1 MSLRGDCR
9 KPGSAPPSC
18 LPLLRWRAYYF
29 YGCVWQLEQASGDLV
44 VVCSGI
50 YVFEWA
56 GQTGMR
62 RCCWRKAGK
71 EPSTGLLLLLLLKNS
86 DRKTEN
92 RPLSTAGTPGKQK
105 IGFWLYD
112 FGSVGCRGL
121 LGARV
126 CLGTVFS
133 MRKPAVQ
140 PALDGSSHVFTSC
153 LFRQLWILLPSTI

>member
-71 EPSTGLLLLLLLKNS
+71 EPSTGLLLLLLLLKNS

-105 IGFWLYD
+105 I
-112 FGSVGCRGL
+112 
-121 LGARV
+121 RV
-126 CLGTVFS
+126 L
-133 MRKPAVQ
+133 
-140 PALDGSSHVFTSC
+140 ALW
-153 LFRQLWILLPSTI
+153 LWICRVQRFAWGPGLSGHSFLHEKTSSAVGSGWQQSRVYQLSL